1 MRSSTGNR
9 YSRILI
15 RAALGVCATALAGGA
30 FAGSAFAQAAPA
42 EKTESAKKA
51 PPQFS
56 ASAIL
61 IERTNTP
68 ENLAIPDDF
77 RVATFEYVI
86 QQVNGTHCFKTV
98 YRSGDHRAKDVA
110 DLVTL
115 RMEAQAFQKGSEAVR
130 GATTVKGWTTLKVNV
145 VITDASGKTLVE
157 KEVQGRVRFM
167 GENLNATYDLGK
179 KVADVVKDN
188 FKPATP

>member
-1 MRSSTGNR
+1 VRSSTGSR
-9 YSRILI
+9 YSRILF
-15 RAALGVCATALAGGA
+15 RAALGLCAAALACGA
-30 FAGSAFAQAAPA
+30 FAGSALAQAAPA
-42 EKTESAKKA
+42 EKTETAKKA

-77 RVATFEYVI
+77 RVATFEYVV
-86 QQVNGTHCFKTV
+86 QQVSRTHCFKTI
-98 YRSGDHRAKDVA
+98 YRSGDSRAKAVP

-115 RMEAQAFQKGSEAVR
+115 RMEAQGYQKGSEAVR
-130 GATTVKGWTTLKVNV
+130 GATTVKGWTSLKVNV

-179 KVADVVKDN
+179 KVAGVVRDN
-188 FKPATP
+188 FKATTP